1 MEEKSDKQ
9 ISNNELVNAA
19 NFALQKFLLRA
30 GVVAQEGKI
39 LENELHNLKTRVQLK
54 KINTIIQKH

>member
-1 MEEKSDKQ
+1 MEENQIIKLSD
-9 ISNNELVNAA
+9 NELVNAA

-30 GVVAQEGKI
+30 GVIAQEGKI
-39 LENELHNLKTRVQLK
+39 LKNELHDLKTRVQLK